1 MRKVKFVVLNLLVTP
16 ERATTEDGVNEDKRC
31 DGPNAETFSEKCD
44 RLDWDVTDCVEYIED
59 ARDRLL
65 VRRLRSTAIIKHKR
79 VSDEADHSNR
89 AEDIF
94 DNPYIEGGL
103 DDDKGGSTSPV
114 VALNDVELVPQLRQT
129 NLDTADTG
137 NDGNFDGTQ
146 DPWELDDTFDG
157 DAFGGGTSR
166 GTASY

>member
-1 MRKVKFVVLNLLVTP
+1 MCNLLVAP

-44 RLDWDVTDCVEYIED
+44 RLDWDVTDCVEDIED

-79 VSDEADHSNR
+79 V
-89 AEDIF
+89 
-94 DNPYIEGGL
+94 
-103 DDDKGGSTSPV
+103 
-114 VALNDVELVPQLRQT
+114 
-129 NLDTADTG
+129 TG